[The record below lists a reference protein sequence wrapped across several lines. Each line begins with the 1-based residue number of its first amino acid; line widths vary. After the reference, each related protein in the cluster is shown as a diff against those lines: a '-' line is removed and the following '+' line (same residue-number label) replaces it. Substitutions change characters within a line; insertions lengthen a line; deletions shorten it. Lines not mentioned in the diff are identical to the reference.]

1 MLLLDKPLISDFVKD
16 TIRKEYVQALDTG
29 DVLAS
34 GELKTLTEKDVISAL
49 EADPGKRLH
58 TISENSISWIENNLG
73 FTKLPGKISLFKNK
87 FKFRELTKDMY
98 PGLYYQEVSLK
109 ELDDL
114 NVERIP
120 FPFIIKPNVGFFSM
134 GVHKVVDKDE
144 WDRIKTIIKSEIEN
158 IQAVYPKT
166 VLDTASF
173 IIEEE
178 IAGTEYAIDAYFDDL
193 GEAVVL
199 GVMKHVFGNDNDV
212 SDRVYLTS
220 KNIVKENLQA
230 FDSFLMQIGERAGLK
245 NFSLHV
251 EVRIDENGK
260 IVPIEVNPL
269 RFGAWC
275 TSADLMHY
283 AFGFNPYIYYLNNQ
297 KPDWDKIF
305 SECTDDIYSIIILDN
320 STGYSAEQIQSF
332 NFDKV
337 LSGFRKPLELR
348 KIDYMQYPLFG
359 ILFACTRQNE
369 YREIENI
376 LYSDLREFVNLK
388 R

>member
-16 TIRKEYVQALDTG
+16 TIRKKHIQALDTG
-29 DVLAS
+29 DMLEN
-34 GELKTLTEKDVISAL
+34 GELNTLTEQDVISAFK
-49 EADPGKRLH
+49 ADPGKRLH
-58 TISENSISWIENNLG
+58 TTSENAISWIEDNLD
-73 FTKLPGKISLFKNK
+73 FTNLPGKISIFKNK

-98 PGLYYQEVSLK
+98 PELFYQKVSLN
-109 ELDDL
+109 ELDEL
-114 NVERIP
+114 NFDRIP

-134 GVHKVVDKDE
+134 GVHLVPDRNVWSNVKVK
-144 WDRIKTIIKSEIEN
+144 IKSEIEH

-178 IAGTEYAIDAYFDDL
+178 IVGTEYAIDAYFDDT

-199 GVMKHVFGNDNDV
+199 GVMEHVFGGNEDV

-220 KNIVKENLQA
+220 KNIVSDKIKS
-230 FDSFLMQIGERAGLK
+230 FDHFLKQIGERAGLK

-251 EVRIDENGK
+251 EVRIDKNNN

-283 AFGFNPYIYYLNNQ
+283 AFGFNPYVYYLNNQ

-305 SECTDDIYSIIILDN
+305 SKCTDDIYSIIILDN
-320 STGYSAEQIQSF
+320 STGYPADQVQL
-332 NFDKV
+332 FDFSTF
-337 LSGFRKPLELR
+337 LAHFRNPWELR
-348 KIDYMQYPLFG
+348 KINYMQYPLFG
-359 ILFACTRQNE
+359 ILFARTRPDE

-376 LYSDLREFVNLK
+376 LHSDLREFVNLK
-388 R
+388 